1 MARFRFLPCLDSDEM
16 AASRKLT
23 SWIDRDLA
31 RSLGERAV
39 VAAEDG
45 FYFLED
51 GSKVAW
57 RTQVERARASRISIA
72 PEAPLPLHVV
82 EPVEETVIQVANKTT
97 LQAGRELVDAGHRPL
112 ALNFAN
118 GITPGG
124 GFLSGARAQ
133 EEGLCRSSALF
144 VTLQNDAMYQFHR
157 ARPRPDST
165 EWCIVSPDVPVFR
178 GDAGNALKE
187 TWLLSFITSAAPY
200 APSIGQP
207 ESGDLLK
214 KRIRRVLAIA
224 SAYGYKALVLGAW
237 GCGAFGNDPQRT
249 AEDFHEILTTEF
261 CGHFS
266 NIVFAITDWSPER
279 RMLGPF
285 RDVFQ

>member
-16 AASRKLT
+16 AAARKLT

-118 GITPGG
+118 GITRAAGFFQEHEHRKKG
-124 GFLSGARAQ
+124 CAGQVLFLS
-133 EEGLCRSSALF
+133 LCKMMPCTNFTGHGPAPIPRSGVLSLPMCLF
-144 VTLQNDAMYQFHR
+144 SGMMQAMR
-157 ARPRPDST
+157 LRKP
-165 EWCIVSPDVPVFR
+165 
-178 GDAGNALKE
+178 
-187 TWLLSFITSAAPY
+187 
-200 APSIGQP
+200 
-207 ESGDLLK
+207 
-214 KRIRRVLAIA
+214 
-224 SAYGYKALVLGAW
+224 
-237 GCGAFGNDPQRT
+237 GC
-249 AEDFHEILTTEF
+249 
-261 CGHFS
+261 
-266 NIVFAITDWSPER
+266 
-279 RMLGPF
+279 
-285 RDVFQ
+285 